1 MEQRVIDTLR
11 KVFELN
17 GFIGIETRA
26 VEPGS
31 SLLKKGETSKEIYLL
46 SRLQE
51 VGQENDTPVEDR
63 LGLHF
68 DLTVPLSRY
77 VVEHANDLAFPFK
90 RWQIQKVWRGERPQ
104 EGRFREFVQAD
115 IDVIGNGELPDHY
128 EVELP
133 LVMVSALEALREFG
147 LPKATVHANNRKLSE
162 GFYRGLGL
170 NDIEGVLREID
181 KLDKIGADEVAKLLV
196 GECGASEAQAAACLE
211 LANLTA
217 ANGAELAERFD
228 ALCAAHGIATDSDA
242 YVLARQGLD
251 TLAMIVDE
259 AARIRP
265 GSVIADLKIAR
276 GLDYY
281 TGSVYETFLDGAASL
296 GSICSGGRYDNLAS
310 QGNRKYPGVGL
321 SIGLSRLV
329 SYMLHGRRQGLPDLP
344 GGRAGGRV
352 ERGGPRRVER
362 DRGPVARSRH
372 CHRRGPH
379 RGQAR
384 QADQVRRQARHSVR
398 VVPRGPERSGSR
410 GRGQEHRDGR
420 PGTGRCQVVGA
431 GYAGCPANRGD
442 SRSGS
447 SMSQTAYRTHH
458 ATEVTEALVGEQVT
472 LAGWVDRRRDHGGV
486 AFVDLRDSSGLV
498 QVVINDEEMARP
510 LRSEFVVR
518 VIGAVRLRPEG
529 NENEHLATGKVEVV
543 ARSIEILAKSDALPF
558 QVSTALENESEN
570 KLPGEDVRL
579 KYRYLDLRRP
589 SMQRNIKLR
598 SDMAKAARQA
608 LDEMGFTEVETP
620 TMIKST
626 PEGARDFLVP
636 ARLVPGSWYALPQSP
651 QLLKQLLMVSG
662 VERYYQ
668 IARCYRDEDFR
679 ADRQPEFTQLDMEMA
694 FVDQEDVIAMAEK
707 VIAAIWKAAGYE
719 VKLPIQRITWQEAMD
734 KYGTDKPDLRFG
746 NELIELTDYFKDT
759 PFRVF
764 QAPYVGAVLF
774 KGGAA
779 TPRRQCRAL
788 QGRRRHA
795 ASPVRRLAG
804 LGQAARR
811 QGPGLC
817 GVRRGRRAQGPGG
830 QEPVRSRARGPEG
843 GRGCR
848 GRRRRVLRRRSAHL
862 LPEPAGRRARGARQ
876 SRRPAQARRLR
887 LHLGGGLPAV
897 QVHRGRG

>member
-181 KLDKIGADEVAKLLV
+181 KLDKIGADEVAKLLI

-329 SYMLHGRRQGLPDLP
+329 SYMLHTAGAKVSRISPAAVLVAVWNEED
-344 GGRAGGRV
+344 RAASN
-352 ERGGPRRVER
+352 EI
-362 DRGPVARSRH
+362 
-372 CHRRGPH
+372 
-379 RGQAR
+379 
-384 QADQVRRQARHSVR
+384 
-398 VVPRGPERSGSR
+398 
-410 GRGQEHRDGR
+410 
-420 PGTGRCQVVGA
+420 
-431 GYAGCPANRGD
+431 ANR
-442 SRSGS
+442 
-447 SMSQTAYRTHH
+447 
-458 ATEVTEALVGEQVT
+458 L
-472 LAGWVDRRRDHGGV
+472 
-486 AFVDLRDSSGLV
+486 
-498 QVVINDEEMARP
+498 
-510 LRSEFVVR
+510 
-518 VIGAVRLRPEG
+518 
-529 NENEHLATGKVEVV
+529 
-543 ARSIEILAKSDALPF
+543 
-558 QVSTALENESEN
+558 
-570 KLPGEDVRL
+570 
-579 KYRYLDLRRP
+579 
-589 SMQRNIKLR
+589 
-598 SDMAKAARQA
+598 
-608 LDEMGFTEVETP
+608 
-620 TMIKST
+620 
-626 PEGARDFLVP
+626 
-636 ARLVPGSWYALPQSP
+636 
-651 QLLKQLLMVSG
+651 
-662 VERYYQ
+662 
-668 IARCYRDEDFR
+668 
-679 ADRQPEFTQLDMEMA
+679 
-694 FVDQEDVIAMAEK
+694 
-707 VIAAIWKAAGYE
+707 
-719 VKLPIQRITWQEAMD
+719 
-734 KYGTDKPDLRFG
+734 
-746 NELIELTDYFKDT
+746 
-759 PFRVF
+759 
-764 QAPYVGAVLF
+764 
-774 KGGAA
+774 
-779 TPRRQCRAL
+779 
-788 QGRRRHA
+788 
-795 ASPVRRLAG
+795 
-804 LGQAARR
+804 
-811 QGPGLC
+811 
-817 GVRRGRRAQGPGG
+817 
-830 QEPVRSRARGPEG
+830 RARGIATDVAPTAAKLGKQIKYADKLGIPYVWFPADRSDPEAVDEVKNIVTG
-843 GRGCR
+843 DQ
-848 GRRRRVLRRRSAHL
+848 
-862 LPEPAGRRARGARQ
+862 EPADAKSWEPDTLVARQ
-876 SRRPAQARRLR
+876 TVEIQGVEAA
-887 LHLGGGLPAV
+887 
-897 QVHRGRG
+897 

>member
-1 MEQRVIDTLR
+1 MAKGASLSGFPEWLPSERVVEQRVIDTLR

-90 RWQIQKVWRGERPQ
+90 RWQVQKVWRGERPQ

-329 SYMLHGRRQGLPDLP
+329 SYMLHTAGAKASRISPAAVLVAVWNEED
-344 GGRAGGRV
+344 RAASN
-352 ERGGPRRVER
+352 EI
-362 DRGPVARSRH
+362 
-372 CHRRGPH
+372 
-379 RGQAR
+379 
-384 QADQVRRQARHSVR
+384 
-398 VVPRGPERSGSR
+398 
-410 GRGQEHRDGR
+410 
-420 PGTGRCQVVGA
+420 
-431 GYAGCPANRGD
+431 ANR
-442 SRSGS
+442 
-447 SMSQTAYRTHH
+447 
-458 ATEVTEALVGEQVT
+458 L
-472 LAGWVDRRRDHGGV
+472 
-486 AFVDLRDSSGLV
+486 
-498 QVVINDEEMARP
+498 
-510 LRSEFVVR
+510 
-518 VIGAVRLRPEG
+518 
-529 NENEHLATGKVEVV
+529 
-543 ARSIEILAKSDALPF
+543 
-558 QVSTALENESEN
+558 
-570 KLPGEDVRL
+570 
-579 KYRYLDLRRP
+579 
-589 SMQRNIKLR
+589 
-598 SDMAKAARQA
+598 
-608 LDEMGFTEVETP
+608 
-620 TMIKST
+620 
-626 PEGARDFLVP
+626 
-636 ARLVPGSWYALPQSP
+636 
-651 QLLKQLLMVSG
+651 
-662 VERYYQ
+662 
-668 IARCYRDEDFR
+668 
-679 ADRQPEFTQLDMEMA
+679 
-694 FVDQEDVIAMAEK
+694 
-707 VIAAIWKAAGYE
+707 
-719 VKLPIQRITWQEAMD
+719 
-734 KYGTDKPDLRFG
+734 
-746 NELIELTDYFKDT
+746 
-759 PFRVF
+759 
-764 QAPYVGAVLF
+764 
-774 KGGAA
+774 
-779 TPRRQCRAL
+779 
-788 QGRRRHA
+788 
-795 ASPVRRLAG
+795 
-804 LGQAARR
+804 
-811 QGPGLC
+811 
-817 GVRRGRRAQGPGG
+817 
-830 QEPVRSRARGPEG
+830 RARGIATDVAPTAAKLGKQIKYADKLGIPYVWFPADRSDPEAVDEVKNIVTG
-843 GRGCR
+843 DQ
-848 GRRRRVLRRRSAHL
+848 
-862 LPEPAGRRARGARQ
+862 EPADAKSWEPDTLVARQ
-876 SRRPAQARRLR
+876 TVEIQGVEAA
-887 LHLGGGLPAV
+887 
-897 QVHRGRG
+897 

>member
-1 MEQRVIDTLR
+1 MAKGASLSGFPEWLPSERVVEQRVIDTLR

-90 RWQIQKVWRGERPQ
+90 RWQVQKVWRGERPQ

-133 LVMVSALEALREFG
+133 LVMVSALEALRKFG

-329 SYMLHGRRQGLPDLP
+329 SYMLHTAGAKASRISPAAVLVAVWNEED
-344 GGRAGGRV
+344 RAASN
-352 ERGGPRRVER
+352 EI
-362 DRGPVARSRH
+362 
-372 CHRRGPH
+372 
-379 RGQAR
+379 
-384 QADQVRRQARHSVR
+384 
-398 VVPRGPERSGSR
+398 
-410 GRGQEHRDGR
+410 
-420 PGTGRCQVVGA
+420 
-431 GYAGCPANRGD
+431 ANR
-442 SRSGS
+442 
-447 SMSQTAYRTHH
+447 
-458 ATEVTEALVGEQVT
+458 L
-472 LAGWVDRRRDHGGV
+472 
-486 AFVDLRDSSGLV
+486 
-498 QVVINDEEMARP
+498 
-510 LRSEFVVR
+510 
-518 VIGAVRLRPEG
+518 
-529 NENEHLATGKVEVV
+529 
-543 ARSIEILAKSDALPF
+543 
-558 QVSTALENESEN
+558 
-570 KLPGEDVRL
+570 
-579 KYRYLDLRRP
+579 
-589 SMQRNIKLR
+589 
-598 SDMAKAARQA
+598 
-608 LDEMGFTEVETP
+608 
-620 TMIKST
+620 
-626 PEGARDFLVP
+626 
-636 ARLVPGSWYALPQSP
+636 
-651 QLLKQLLMVSG
+651 
-662 VERYYQ
+662 
-668 IARCYRDEDFR
+668 
-679 ADRQPEFTQLDMEMA
+679 
-694 FVDQEDVIAMAEK
+694 
-707 VIAAIWKAAGYE
+707 
-719 VKLPIQRITWQEAMD
+719 
-734 KYGTDKPDLRFG
+734 
-746 NELIELTDYFKDT
+746 
-759 PFRVF
+759 
-764 QAPYVGAVLF
+764 
-774 KGGAA
+774 
-779 TPRRQCRAL
+779 
-788 QGRRRHA
+788 
-795 ASPVRRLAG
+795 
-804 LGQAARR
+804 
-811 QGPGLC
+811 
-817 GVRRGRRAQGPGG
+817 
-830 QEPVRSRARGPEG
+830 RARGIATDVAPTAAKLGKQIKYADKLGIPYVWFPADRSDPEAVDEVKNIVTG
-843 GRGCR
+843 DQ
-848 GRRRRVLRRRSAHL
+848 
-862 LPEPAGRRARGARQ
+862 EPADAKSWEPDTLVARQ
-876 SRRPAQARRLR
+876 TVEIQGVEAA
-887 LHLGGGLPAV
+887 
-897 QVHRGRG
+897 

>member
-228 ALCAAHGIATDSDA
+228 ALCAAHSIATDSDA

-329 SYMLHGRRQGLPDLP
+329 SYMLHTAGAKASRISPAAVLVAVWNEED
-344 GGRAGGRV
+344 RAASN
-352 ERGGPRRVER
+352 EI
-362 DRGPVARSRH
+362 
-372 CHRRGPH
+372 
-379 RGQAR
+379 
-384 QADQVRRQARHSVR
+384 
-398 VVPRGPERSGSR
+398 
-410 GRGQEHRDGR
+410 
-420 PGTGRCQVVGA
+420 A
-431 GYAGCPANRGD
+431 G
-442 SRSGS
+442 
-447 SMSQTAYRTHH
+447 
-458 ATEVTEALVGEQVT
+458 
-472 LAGWVDRRRDHGGV
+472 
-486 AFVDLRDSSGLV
+486 
-498 QVVINDEEMARP
+498 
-510 LRSEFVVR
+510 
-518 VIGAVRLRPEG
+518 RLRARG
-529 NENEHLATGKVEVV
+529 IATDVAPTAAKLGKQIKY
-543 ARSIEILAKSDALPF
+543 AD
-558 QVSTALENESEN
+558 
-570 KLPGEDVRL
+570 KLGIPYVWFPAD
-579 KYRYLDLRRP
+579 
-589 SMQRNIKLR
+589 R
-598 SDMAKAARQA
+598 SD
-608 LDEMGFTEVETP
+608 
-620 TMIKST
+620 
-626 PEGARDFLVP
+626 PEA
-636 ARLVPGSWYALPQSP
+636 
-651 QLLKQLLMVSG
+651 
-662 VERYYQ
+662 
-668 IARCYRDEDFR
+668 
-679 ADRQPEFTQLDMEMA
+679 
-694 FVDQEDVIAMAEK
+694 VD
-707 VIAAIWKAAGYE
+707 E
-719 VKLPIQRITWQEAMD
+719 VKNIVTGD
-734 KYGTDKPDLRFG
+734 
-746 NELIELTDYFKDT
+746 
-759 PFRVF
+759 
-764 QAPYVGAVLF
+764 
-774 KGGAA
+774 
-779 TPRRQCRAL
+779 
-788 QGRRRHA
+788 
-795 ASPVRRLAG
+795 
-804 LGQAARR
+804 
-811 QGPGLC
+811 
-817 GVRRGRRAQGPGG
+817 
-830 QEPVRSRARGPEG
+830 QEPVDAKSW
-843 GRGCR
+843 
-848 GRRRRVLRRRSAHL
+848 
-862 LPEPAGRRARGARQ
+862 EPDTLVARQ
-876 SRRPAQARRLR
+876 TVEIQGVEAA
-887 LHLGGGLPAV
+887 
-897 QVHRGRG
+897 